1 MIVREDVEGAAVRI
15 GQHVTVLCGDDET
28 ADERFHG
35 QRGEVV
41 GFFADDVELVRVEV
55 EGLGEEWFFVNE
67 LIVEPMRIRRAQR
80 SAADHSLSAQA

>member
-1 MIVREDVEGAAVRI
+1 MIVREDVDGAAVRI
-15 GQHVTVLCGDDET
+15 GQHVTVLCGDDDT

-55 EGLGEEWFFVNE
+55 DGLGEEWFFVHE

-80 SAADHSLSAQA
+80 TVVEHSVSAQA

>member
-1 MIVREDVEGAAVRI
+1 MILRDDVDGAAVRI
-15 GQHVTVLCGDDET
+15 GQQVTVLCGDDES

-41 GFFADDVELVRVEV
+41 GFFADDVDLVRVEV

-67 LIVEPMRIRRAQR
+67 LIVEPMRIRRTQR
-80 SAADHSLSAQA
+80 AVDQQHVVAFT

>member
-1 MIVREDVEGAAVRI
+1 MIVREDLDGAAVRI
-15 GQHVTVLCGDDET
+15 GQQVTVLCGDDET

-41 GFFADDVELVRVEV
+41 GFFADDVELIRVEV

-67 LIVEPMRIRRAQR
+67 LIIEPMRIRRSQR
-80 SAADHSLSAQA
+80 AAVEHSVSAQA

>member
-1 MIVREDVEGAAVRI
+1 MIVREDVDGAAVRI
-15 GQHVTVLCGDDET
+15 GQHVTVLCGDDDT

-67 LIVEPMRIRRAQR
+67 LIVEPMRARRAQR
-80 SAADHSLSAQA
+80 TAADRSMSAQA

>member
-1 MIVREDVEGAAVRI
+1 MILREDVDQAAVRI
-15 GQHVTVLCGDDET
+15 GQRVTVLCGDDET

-35 QRGEVV
+35 QRGVVV

-67 LIVEPMRIRRAQR
+67 LIIEPMRLRRTPRAAAQEQ
-80 SAADHSLSAQA
+80 LSAFS